1 MTLNLNVL
9 KSTHLDHYKE
19 NIAGFSVANT
29 CSSCIHLTDKQ
40 KGNVNYSFRLNKI
53 YLLDTKF
60 LFSSLIFRKP
70 QNLLFYKFFTEF

>member
-1 MTLNLNVL
+1 MLNFLSMTITIIENSMTLNLNVL

-40 KGNVNYSFRLNKI
+40 KGNVNYSFRLN
-53 YLLDTKF
+53 
-60 LFSSLIFRKP
+60 
-70 QNLLFYKFFTEF
+70 